1 MGKGGWGP
9 VLKLHC
15 WLALDASVHHFHD
28 SYANHHGA
36 NLPSTDREVSR
47 NMLYHALRLLI
58 YL

>member
-15 WLALDASVHHFHD
+15 CLGLALDSSIHHFHD
-28 SYANHHGA
+28 SYA

-47 NMLYHALRLLI
+47 DMPYHALRLLI
-58 YL
+58 SL